1 MKVQATLSKEE
12 SSYGVRFRDER
23 MWNKGSHD
31 WKIRALSEVGG
42 LLISKLE
49 INCRNENITVIQNFK
64 KATAKTLQIRYGDNR
79 VRNLVSTVG

>member
-1 MKVQATLSKEE
+1 
-12 SSYGVRFRDER
+12 